1 MGSSAPFERRRLR
14 LSVCAREGELK
25 GLAGSPWSFLHRA
38 IPDGRARVIPV
49 ETPDELCNVT

>member
-1 MGSSAPFERRRLR
+1 MRSRRRVER
-14 LSVCAREGELK
+14 
-25 GLAGSPWSFLHRA
+25 LAGSPWSFLHRA